1 MKNTFLDK
9 PFPYLNE
16 LKYRLIHV
24 GIIMAYSIFFMVVFH
39 PFGFDAWLTKGW
51 FSLAAMG
58 VLGSIPI
65 AISQL
70 IVRPLIPIKEF
81 KVKHLLLWFLS
92 ELLVLT
98 VFMAILYEDPEFTFI
113 EDLET
118 TFEYTGLIALLPYSF
133 SILVIVL
140 IQINKEKNA
149 KKELTSED
157 IDLIS
162 FKDERNQVKFSV
174 KSKDILYLESTDNYV
189 TVYFSNEDKVSKH
202 MVRTSLKN
210 IENAELS
217 AKLLRCHR
225 SFIVNLDNVL
235 WMKKEGR
242 NFVLKVKNI
251 DAFIPVSRSYIPKF
265 KSLLQS

>member
-1 MKNTFLDK
+1 MKDTFLEK
-9 PFPYLNE
+9 PFPYLDE

-24 GIIMAYSIFFMVVFH
+24 GIIMAYSIFFMVVFQ

-51 FSLAAMG
+51 FGLAALG
-58 VLGSIPI
+58 VLGSVPI

-70 IVRPLIPIKEF
+70 IIRPLIPIKNF
-81 KVKHLLLWFLS
+81 KVRHFLLWFFF
-92 ELLVLT
+92 ELLALT
-98 VFMAILYEDPEFTFI
+98 VFMALLYEDPEFTFI

-118 TFEYTGLIALLPYSF
+118 TFQYTGLIALLPYSF
-133 SILVIVL
+133 SILIIVL
-140 IQINKEKNA
+140 VQVNKEKNA
-149 KKELTSED
+149 KKTLTSDD

-162 FKDERNQVKFSV
+162 FKDERDQVKFSV

-189 TVYFSNEDKVSKH
+189 TVYFANEEKVSKH
-202 MVRTSLKN
+202 MIRTSLKN
-210 IENAELS
+210 IENADLS

-225 SFIVNLDNVL
+225 SFIVNLENVL

-242 NFVLKVKNI
+242 NFVLKIKNI
-251 DAFIPVSRSYIPKF
+251 DSFIPVSRSYIPQF